1 MSTYSVYE
9 LYDYRKEGKLNL
21 KDAIKCFNTIGK
33 SPDEETVASKQ
44 FQWLCKKLAGETHN
58 LTCKKISQIY
68 HSITKV
74 AIVGHVPSILLNA
87 LHNRT
92 VKSMVNVFLHI
103 KRLALRLLKQAQR

>member
-58 LTCKKISQIY
+58 LQKNFSNLPFHNKSS
-68 HSITKV
+68 HSW
-74 AIVGHVPSILLNA
+74 A
-87 LHNRT
+87 RT
-92 VKSMVNVFLHI
+92 INTFKCF
-103 KRLALRLLKQAQR
+103 AQSDS

>member
-74 AIVGHVPSILLNA
+74 AIVGHVP
-87 LHNRT
+87 
-92 VKSMVNVFLHI
+92 
-103 KRLALRLLKQAQR
+103 